1 MKVLIAGCGDV
12 GTALGLRLA
21 GAGHEVWGLRRD
33 PTWLSAA
40 PPEIQPLAADL
51 TEPAT
56 LAALPGGLEAVAY
69 TAAAGASTEPAYQA
83 AYVQGLA
90 NLLGVLAARGEPIR
104 RVLFTSSTAVYGQ
117 AAGEWVDETS
127 PTEPPGFSGRTL
139 LEAER
144 VLAEG
149 PYPGIAVRLGGIY
162 GPGRTR
168 LLRQVLAGEARLPAE
183 PAYTNRIHRDD
194 CAGLLAHLLALP
206 APQPLYL
213 GVDHDPADLR
223 DVYLWLAE
231 QLGAP
236 PPQAAEPG
244 AATSPGAR
252 TRAGSKRCN
261 NARLLASGYRFLYP
275 TFREGY
281 GEMIREGSGLSA

>member
-1 MKVLIAGCGDV
+1 
-12 GTALGLRLA
+12 
-21 GAGHEVWGLRRD
+21 VWGLRRD
-33 PTWLSAA
+33 PTGLPAQ
-40 PPEIQPLAADL
+40 IQPLAADL
-51 TEPAT
+51 ADPSS
-56 LAALPGGLEAVAY
+56 LAVLPEGLEAIAY

-90 NLLGVLAARGEPIR
+90 NLLEALAARGEQIR

-117 AAGEWVDETS
+117 SAGEWVDETS
-127 PTEPPGFSGRTL
+127 PTEPAGFSGRIL

-144 VLAEG
+144 VLARG
-149 PYPGIAVRLGGIY
+149 PFPGIAVRLGGIY

-168 LLRQVLAGEARLPAE
+168 LLRQVLASEARLPAE

-194 CAGLLAHLLALP
+194 CAGLLAHLLAL
-206 APQPLYL
+206 AEPQLLYL

-231 QLGAP
+231 QLGSP

-244 AATSPGAR
+244 ASATGAR
-252 TRAGSKRCN
+252 TRAGSKRCS

-281 GEMIREGSGLSA
+281 GELIEQEARGENC

>member
-1 MKVLIAGCGDV
+1 MRVLIAGCGDV

-21 GAGHEVWGLRRD
+21 GEGHEVWGLRRD
-33 PTWLSAA
+33 PAWLSAA
-40 PPEIQPLAADL
+40 PPAIQPLAADL
-51 TEPAT
+51 TDPAS
-56 LAALPGGLEAVAY
+56 LAVLPEGLEAIAY
-69 TAAAGASTEPAYQA
+69 TAAASASTEPAYQA

-90 NLLGVLAARGEPIR
+90 NLLHLLAARGERIR

-117 AAGEWVDETS
+117 SAGEWVDETS
-127 PTEPPGFSGRTL
+127 PTEPPGFSGRVL

-144 VLAEG
+144 VLDEG

-206 APQPLYL
+206 QPQPLYL
-213 GVDHDPADLR
+213 GVDHEPADLR

-244 AATSPGAR
+244 ASSAPGAR
-252 TRAGSKRCN
+252 TRAGSKRCS

-281 GEMIREGSGLSA
+281 GQIREAPVAR